1 MLFYFFRSQLTNSR
15 LRTNMFNKHNVSE
28 KNSKI
33 LKSSYSSSKGGT
45 LIVTNNI
52 IDKSPVFNKDTIDI
66 FPPSELVK

>member
-1 MLFYFFRSQLTNSR
+1 
-15 LRTNMFNKHNVSE
+15 MFNKHNVSE